1 MAMKWDH
8 VLWSLRKGNF
18 RREGNRL
25 VNDRG
30 VVCEDVTPVILSG
43 YCDEN
48 LTLTPVGHRVAPETL
63 HRHTRNKVMKMKS
76 ERFFP
81 KGIWYVSGD
90 EKLSTYVVDVLIHEG
105 DFELLPDLSI
115 RRRKRVR
122 LTVEVFSGDVGIVQ
136 EAIKLCSPS
145 SRILVPQ
152 PGT

>member
-1 MAMKWDH
+1 MRIKWDH
-8 VLWSLRKGNF
+8 VLWSLKKGNF

-30 VVCEDVTPVILSG
+30 VVCEDITPVILTG

-48 LTLTPVGHRVAPETL
+48 LALTPVGHRVAPETL
-63 HRHTRNKVMKMKS
+63 HRHTRNKVMKMTS

-81 KGIWYVSGD
+81 KGIWYVSGE
-90 EKLSTYVVDVLIHEG
+90 EKISTYVVDVLIHEG

-115 RRRKRVR
+115 KRRNRVK
-122 LTVEVFSGDVGIVQ
+122 LTVEVFSGDVGVVQ